1 MDYTVK
7 FRLRGDEYRM
17 LQRIAGPGAAS
28 EALRTMIHDED
39 ERRRAK

>member
-17 LQRIAGPGAAS
+17 LQRIAGSGAVS
-28 EALRTMIHDED
+28 EALRNLIHDED
-39 ERRRAK
+39 ERRRRK